1 MSDQGKKSVLTESEQ
16 STGAAVA
23 TPDARKQQKTAPA
36 KAPPV
41 QLPRWKVLLHNDEKN
56 EMLFVIRAIVEL
68 TPLNR
73 EDAMNRMLE
82 AHKSGVALLLI
93 THKERAELYVDQF
106 QSMGLTVSI
115 EPEN

>member
-1 MSDQGKKSVLTESEQ
+1 MSDEGKKPDSSESQE
-16 STGAAVA
+16 STGTVVAPPNAA
-23 TPDARKQQKTAPA
+23 KQQKTAPA
-36 KAPPV
+36 KTPPV

-56 EMLFVIRAIVEL
+56 EMLFVIRTIVEL

-73 EDAMNRMLE
+73 EDAMNRTLE
-82 AHKSGVALLLI
+82 AHSSGVALLLL

-106 QSMGLTVSI
+106 QSMGLTLSI